1 MPVFAAEN
9 RMGLGMVIPDH
20 LGALKLSCSEGIN
33 GIISPELA
41 EAYAIR
47 RVTREQGF
55 NHIILATDCLS
66 IIQCILAEEHDRST
80 VGSVKAQL

>member
-1 MPVFAAEN
+1 MDSTTPARWVFVNADATVFAAEN

-47 RVTREQGF
+47 RVTRE
-55 NHIILATDCLS
+55 
-66 IIQCILAEEHDRST
+66 
-80 VGSVKAQL
+80 